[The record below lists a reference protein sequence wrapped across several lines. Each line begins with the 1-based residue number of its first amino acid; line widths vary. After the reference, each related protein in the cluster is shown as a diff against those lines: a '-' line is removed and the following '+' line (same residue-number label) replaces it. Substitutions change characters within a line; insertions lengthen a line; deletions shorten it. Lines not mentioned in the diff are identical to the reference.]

1 MTLRTQ
7 GRMKWFLPGNNRVT
21 FIVLM
26 IFCNIGLLVAQDEQN
41 KITKLPVKFSGSAV
55 ASANFYNS
63 NYSTQ
68 VASPFGYNISISPAL
83 QIGKLNLPFNFSYAD
98 TKYNLSYPYFRL
110 GMAPSY
116 KWVKLY
122 AGNNTINFSKYVFA
136 GLNTFGAGIELNP
149 SIFSLGL
156 FVGRLRQKI
165 FLDSTQA
172 KYSLVRP
179 QFSSKG
185 FAIRAGIRAKSIK
198 LLVTY
203 FSGKDNSNSISY
215 INPHFLLHPRK
226 NTAMGSEIYIRIT
239 KNISILSN
247 AGLTIMT
254 RSSNILDIDTTL
266 ANSGEKPL
274 PSWVRILERSPNLST
289 YISYAYD
296 NSLKFNSNSFD
307 ISFKQKVIKPG
318 YETMGL
324 AYINNDIKQFSVE
337 PALRLLKKKL
347 NLSFSLGLQS
357 DNLNQHKS
365 THSNNTI
372 FSGNINF
379 NDLKKWIF
387 SANYVNYGLNIQ
399 SNPEL
404 ISDSISVRNIN
415 SSYSINT
422 IYFIAKEKKESRSI
436 NLNISAQNS
445 KEIYAYNS
453 FNDKTFNSLYTNLS
467 YVNNK
472 QEKLSYILGLNYN
485 KSTNIFIQFPEQ
497 LFQVSAY
504 GLFVSFSKAF
514 LKEQKWFNNFSLSIN
529 NSSVNQDKYHVVLGG
544 GIGSSYKLSKKT
556 TIALNYNFTS
566 NRIKDK
572 SIIQQYAN
580 LGLTQNF

>member
-21 FIVLM
+21 FNVLM

-122 AGNNTINFSKYVFA
+122 AGNNTIKFSKYVFA

-226 NTAMGSEIYIRIT
+226 N
-239 KNISILSN
+239 
-247 AGLTIMT
+247 
-254 RSSNILDIDTTL
+254 DTTL